1 MWMPA
6 VGRLVFGVPLALSL
20 CLMAGCQPAGKKMP
34 AMHPVE
40 GKVVYKTGQPLNG
53 GAVKFESQTDQS
65 FTTTGEIQPD
75 GSFSLSTFVE
85 KERVKGVPPGE
96 YRVTVVPP
104 LGADHAVNPISL
116 AKPYKVEAKQNQF
129 TITLDKA
136 APKK

>member
-1 MWMPA
+1 MPIPVA
-6 VGRLVFGVPLALSL
+6 GCPVSGVLLALSF
-20 CLMAGCQPAGKKMP
+20 CLAAGCAAGKKMP

-40 GKVVYKTGQPLNG
+40 GKVVYKAGQPLTG
-53 GAVKFESQTDQS
+53 GVVSFQSQADQS
-65 FTTTGEIQPD
+65 LTTTGEIQPD
-75 GSFSLSTFVE
+75 GSFSLWTFVD

-104 LGADHAVNPISL
+104 LGADHSVKPISI
-116 AKPYKVEAKQNQF
+116 AKPYTVEAKENRF